1 MELKHEEH
9 LDHCPCCST
18 GDYSELFSDKKSE
31 KRTNL
36 RMGILY
42 FIILVLASINKYFTL
57 ISLIISICIIAYF
70 YYKKDKDY
78 LKRSLFLI
86 IFCIIGYLV
95 IKFQ

>member
-42 FIILVLASINKYFTL
+42 FIILVLSSINKYFTL

-70 YYKKDKDY
+70 FYKKDKDL